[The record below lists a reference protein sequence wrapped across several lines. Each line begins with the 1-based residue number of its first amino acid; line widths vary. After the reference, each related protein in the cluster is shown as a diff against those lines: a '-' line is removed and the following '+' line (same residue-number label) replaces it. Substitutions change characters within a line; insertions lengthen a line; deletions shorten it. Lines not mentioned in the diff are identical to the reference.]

1 MHYPKEILINHIQQT
16 TKYICDNDGNV
27 ICQSGWKNSDPEDP
41 LNPCSEPICHGEQ
54 GCENGM
60 CRAPDYCA
68 CEVGWEGIIFFVKS
82 ISRKFFSVK
91 IISRFLNKN
100 CM

>member
-27 ICQSGWKNSDPEDP
+27 ICQSGWKDSEPEDP
-41 LNPCSEPICHGEQ
+41 LNPCSEPICHGTD
-54 GCENGM
+54 GCANGL

-68 CEVGWEGIIFFVKS
+68 CEVGWEGIIFFCE
-82 ISRKFFSVK
+82 INFMEIFFCE
-91 IISRFLNKN
+91 ILFLNEN
-100 CM
+100 FM